1 MIISNEAGGRRLN
14 IDCGAGTVGT
24 VGKGTILDPVI
35 TTTIAPSVDNS
46 STSTY
51 SSASISTTTKIS
63 RRSRSTN
70 ELDENDEQELSNASM
85 NLLSAGSSIFLSIMV
100 IYITL

>member
-46 STSTY
+46 SSSTY
-51 SSASISTTTKIS
+51 SSASISTTTG
-63 RRSRSTN
+63 
-70 ELDENDEQELSNASM
+70 
-85 NLLSAGSSIFLSIMV
+85 LLTVKHCEVKVNSAK
-100 IYITL
+100 

>member
-1 MIISNEAGGRRLN
+1 MRGVSNVDTG
-14 IDCGAGTVGT
+14 GTVDT
-24 VGKGTILDPVI
+24 VGKGTILDTVI